1 LIIDLV
7 PGSLLALTG
16 AVNRTRC
23 FTHILNLVVKTILHQ
38 FDVPKAKEGEVL
50 DVASQALVD
59 LAGDIEMEEAAMDE
73 GDDDETADDDETPGD
88 GDEGWIDP
96 VGGMSQKDREE
107 LDMSVRPVQ
116 LVLVKV
122 SSNSDH

>member
-1 LIIDLV
+1 MVDALAELIIMF
-7 PGSLLALTG
+7 PG

-23 FTHILNLVVKTILHQ
+23 FTHILNLVVKAILHQ
-38 FDVPKAKEGEVL
+38 FDVLKAKEGEVL

-73 GDDDETADDDETPGD
+73 SDDDETVD

-96 VGGMSQKDREE
+96 VSGMSQEDIKK
-107 LDMSVRPVQ
+107 LDMSVRPVR

-122 SSNSDH
+122 SSNSDR